1 MGGEFPRGEQVTAS
15 ADVIVVGGGIVG
27 AATAYFLAQRGLKP
41 MLLEG
46 QGWGWGASGRNPGF
60 QWLHTR
66 KTGLQMELGLAG
78 RRLSDRLAE
87 ELDDFEFRRSGG
99 MIYYFEE
106 SQEPLMESFVA
117 ERREAGLP
125 MELID
130 GTAARR
136 HCSALSE
143 KVLGA
148 SFNPLDAHQDTR
160 RLVESLA
167 RAAERAGAILRE
179 GVQAD
184 SLLIEKGRVVGVAAG
199 GHSFRAATVVL
210 ATGVWTAKLLA
221 PLGIN
226 VPITAMRLQVIETEP
241 APFRFEPLLYGP
253 TALKQYAFIRDLPG
267 YSEEGTTHPLE
278 AKYPGIEFLELAAQ
292 RADGRVLLGCPMDF
306 VGLDDRPTVGG
317 IGLTL
322 AILAERMPS
331 IAKLAV
337 ERVWAGLLPQ
347 TPDALP
353 ILGPVPG
360 LDGLLL
366 NAGHVFGNV
375 AGPISGLMI
384 AQSLAGEKTEF
395 DLGLFSLGRD
405 GLKADNE
412 QHRRW

>member
-1 MGGEFPRGEQVTAS
+1 MTAS

-27 AATAYFLAQRGLKP
+27 AATAYFLAQRGFKLV
-41 MLLEG
+41 LLEG
-46 QGWGWGASGRNPGF
+46 KAWAWGASGRNPGF

-66 KTGLQMELGLAG
+66 KAGLQMELAMAG
-78 RRLSDRLAE
+78 RRLSDQLDK
-87 ELDDFEFRRSGG
+87 ELGNFELRPCGG

-106 SQEPLMESFVA
+106 SQRPLMESFVA
-117 ERREAGLP
+117 ERRAAGLP

-130 GTAARR
+130 GAAARA
-136 HCSALSE
+136 HCPALSPE
-143 KVLGA
+143 VLGA

-160 RLVESLA
+160 ALVEALM
-167 RAAERAGAILRE
+167 RAAERAGATLRS
-179 GVQAD
+179 GVQVD
-184 SLLIEKGRVVGVAAG
+184 HLLVEKGRVVGVAAG
-199 GHSFRAATVVL
+199 AETFQAGTVVL
-210 ATGVWTAKLLA
+210 ATGVWTAKLLE
-221 PLGIN
+221 PLGIK

-253 TALKQYAFIRDLPG
+253 TALKQYAFIRDLAG

-278 AKYPGIEFLELAAQ
+278 ARHPGLEFLELAVQ

-306 VGLDDRPTVGG
+306 PGLDARPTVAG

-322 AILAERMPS
+322 AILAERMPPV
-331 IAKLAV
+331 ADLAI
-337 ERVWAGLLPQ
+337 ERIWAGLLPQ

-360 LDGLLL
+360 LEGLVL

-395 DLGLFSLGRD
+395 DLGFFAFDRS

>member
-1 MGGEFPRGEQVTAS
+1 VTAS

-66 KTGLQMELGLAG
+66 KAGLQMELGLAG
-78 RRLSDRLAE
+78 RRLSDRLVE

-136 HCSALSE
+136 HCPALSE

-179 GVQAD
+179 GVQVD
-184 SLLIEKGRVVGVAAG
+184 SLLVEKGRVVGVAAG
-199 GHSFRAATVVL
+199 GHSFHAATVVL
-210 ATGVWTAKLLA
+210 ATGVWTTKLLA

-306 VGLDDRPTVGG
+306 VSLDDRPTVGG

-331 IAKLAV
+331 IAKLAI

>member
-1 MGGEFPRGEQVTAS
+1 MTTG

-27 AATAYFLAQRGLKP
+27 AATAYFLAQRGFKVE
-41 MLLEG
+41 LLEG
-46 QGWGWGASGRNPGF
+46 QSWGWGASGRNPGF

-66 KTGLQMELGLAG
+66 KAGLQMELAMAG
-78 RRLSDRLAE
+78 RRLSDRLVE
-87 ELDDFEFRRSGG
+87 EIDDFEFRRSGG
-99 MIYYFEE
+99 MIYYFDEA
-106 SQEPLMESFVA
+106 QQPLMESFVA

-130 GTAARR
+130 AKAARA
-136 HCSALSE
+136 HCPVLE

-167 RAAERAGAILRE
+167 RAGERAGAVLRP
-179 GVQAD
+179 GVQVD
-184 SLLIEKGRVVGVAAG
+184 RLLIDNDRVTGVAG
-199 GHSFRAATVVL
+199 GGESFHARTVVL
-210 ATGVWTAKLLA
+210 ATGVWTSKLLA

-267 YSEEGTTHPLE
+267 YSDEGTTHPLE
-278 AKYPGIEFLELAAQ
+278 AKHPGIEFLELAAQ

-306 VGLDDRPTVGG
+306 VGLDDRPTVAG

-322 AILAERMPS
+322 AILAERMPPLTE
-331 IAKLAV
+331 LAI
-337 ERVWAGLLPQ
+337 ERIWAGLLPQ

-366 NAGHVFGNV
+366 NVGHVFGNV

-384 AQSLAGEKTEF
+384 AQSLAGEATKF
-395 DLGLFSLGRD
+395 DLDLFSINRSSLE
-405 GLKADNE
+405 ANNE

>member
-1 MGGEFPRGEQVTAS
+1 
-15 ADVIVVGGGIVG
+15 
-27 AATAYFLAQRGLKP
+27 

-66 KTGLQMELGLAG
+66 KAGLQMELGLAG

-136 HCSALSE
+136 HCPALSE

-184 SLLIEKGRVVGVAAG
+184 SLLVEKGRVVGVRVRGPLIPRSDRRARDRRLDSQAA
-199 GHSFRAATVVL
+199 RAAWHQR
-210 ATGVWTAKLLA
+210 ADHGDA
-221 PLGIN
+221 PAGDRN
-226 VPITAMRLQVIETEP
+226 RTCSVPVRA
-241 APFRFEPLLYGP
+241 A
-253 TALKQYAFIRDLPG
+253 ALWSDRAEAIRIHSRSSG